1 MMPHPLKIDVTERF
15 PRLAHAPIAEAV
27 IEMRARAEVPWE
39 ESAVRSRLV
48 PLLPGYPQ
56 VESQREFEHELQVGP
71 GQEPVQT
78 HRDLGWGW
86 KGLRFES
93 ADHVYIVQF
102 NRDGFVFSR
111 LRPYD
116 HWEQFHREAIRL
128 WILHRDIARPSGIQ
142 RLGLRFINRIE
153 LPLDGPRTDDYLHM
167 PAEVLKGVPLSRAGF
182 FHRDVLGV
190 PGYPYVV
197 TIVRTVQPIQAAG
210 SKGFALLLDIDV
222 FSTEPFD
229 LRDDLLT
236 QRLAEMRWLKNK
248 AFFGSITEQALESFR

>member
-1 MMPHPLKIDVTERF
+1 MLPPSLKINTTERF
-15 PRLAHAPIAEAV
+15 PRLARAPIAEAV

-48 PLLPGYPQ
+48 PLLPDYPQ
-56 VESQREFEHELQVGP
+56 MQSQREFEHELQVGP
-71 GQEPVQT
+71 GQEPVQR
-78 HRDLGWGW
+78 HRDLGW

-93 ADHVYIVQF
+93 ADHIHIVQF

-116 HWEQFHREAIRL
+116 HWEQFHGEAIRL
-128 WILHRDIARPSGIQ
+128 WNIYRDIAHPSGIQ

-153 LPLDGPRTDDYLHM
+153 LPLDGPRPDDYLHM
-167 PAEVLKGVPLSRAGF
+167 PAEVLKGLPLSRAGF

-190 PGYPYVV
+190 PGYPYIV

-210 SKGFALLLDIDV
+210 SKGFGLLLDIDV
-222 FSTEPFD
+222 FSTEPFE
-229 LRDDLLT
+229 LREELLT

>member
-1 MMPHPLKIDVTERF
+1 MPSSFKIDITERF

-39 ESAVRSRLV
+39 ESAVRERLV
-48 PLLPGYPQ
+48 PLLSAYPKI
-56 VESQREFEHELQVGP
+56 ESQREFEHALQVGP
-71 GQEPVQT
+71 GQETVQT
-78 HRDLGWGW
+78 HRDLGW
-86 KGLRFES
+86 KGLRCES
-93 ADHVYIVQF
+93 ADHVHIAQF

-116 HWEQFHREAIRL
+116 HWEQFDGEAISL
-128 WILHRDIARPSGIQ
+128 WNVHRDIAQPSAIQ

-153 LPLDGPRTDDYLHM
+153 LPLDGPRPDDYLHM
-167 PAEVLKGVPLSRAGF
+167 SVEVLKGLPLSRAGF

-190 PGYPYVV
+190 PGYPYIV
-197 TIVRTVQPIQAAG
+197 TIVRTVQPIQVAS
-210 SKGFALLLDIDV
+210 SKGFGLLLDIDV

-236 QRLAEMRWLKNK
+236 QRLTEMRWLKNK